1 MATVKE
7 NVKEELKKEA
17 TTDKEKESTVLAES
31 SEVKS
36 ILKNHVYL
44 SAGMG
49 LVPIPIV
56 DMAGLTA
63 IQIDMIY
70 KLSKVYNLPFSKDRV
85 KSIISALAGSIA
97 PVMLTGSVASF
108 LKIIPIVGSFAG
120 PLAVGGT
127 GAAFTYALGKVFI
140 QHFET
145 GGNILNFDPVKMQKY
160 FKEQFEKGKQY
171 ASNLKKTA

>member
-70 KLSKVYNLPFSKDRV
+70 KQVKIISNQPVGCGCAHLLLECPEVCRAAVPGQFVMLGLIAEQAPLLARPFSIHQLHHHQGHPLDHLDSPLCQRLHLERV
-85 KSIISALAGSIA
+85 
-97 PVMLTGSVASF
+97 
-108 LKIIPIVGSFAG
+108 VG
-120 PLAVGGT
+120 
-127 GAAFTYALGKVFI
+127 
-140 QHFET
+140 
-145 GGNILNFDPVKMQKY
+145 
-160 FKEQFEKGKQY
+160 EQ
-171 ASNLKKTA
+171 ADSTMIRA